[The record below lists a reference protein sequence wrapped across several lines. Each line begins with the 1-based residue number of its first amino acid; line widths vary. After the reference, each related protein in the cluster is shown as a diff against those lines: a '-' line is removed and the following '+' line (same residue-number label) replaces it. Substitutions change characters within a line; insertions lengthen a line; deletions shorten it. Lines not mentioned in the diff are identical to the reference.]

1 MYLPEETTEYTSCV
15 VGLLLVGV
23 IPVDGPNLICL
34 CIVDSDR
41 VLGFVVAQQDLV
53 IFEVYGLA
61 SHVVPEQFFYGCL
74 DADVPEVDCPVPT
87 PT

>member
-1 MYLPEETTEYTSCV
+1 M
-15 VGLLLVGV
+15 GLLLVGV
-23 IPVDGPNLICL
+23 IPVDGSNLVCL

-61 SHVVPEQFFYGCL
+61 SHVVPEQLFDGRL

-87 PT
+87 TT